1 MRVIA
6 EFCKRHQIVI
16 LFETQL
22 NLALANALY
31 VPGCDVVGDP
41 AICEFVR
48 NVILGRSLMTY
59 HLSKASELLTY
70 ATEDFFQP
78 PRFADDFEHAPDE
91 GVPWI
96 RCEVC
101 RYPYQPVVRPCACP
115 RLKRAKLVQSL
126 CLLSKL

>member
-1 MRVIA
+1 VIA

-48 NVILGRSLMTY
+48 NVILGRSLMAY
-59 HLSKASELLTY
+59 HLSKTSELLTY

-78 PRFADDFEHAPDE
+78 PGLLMTLDMLLTRRCLGFVVKCAAIRISQSFVL
-91 GVPWI
+91 VP
-96 RCEVC
+96 VL
-101 RYPYQPVVRPCACP
+101 A
-115 RLKRAKLVQSL
+115 
-126 CLLSKL
+126 